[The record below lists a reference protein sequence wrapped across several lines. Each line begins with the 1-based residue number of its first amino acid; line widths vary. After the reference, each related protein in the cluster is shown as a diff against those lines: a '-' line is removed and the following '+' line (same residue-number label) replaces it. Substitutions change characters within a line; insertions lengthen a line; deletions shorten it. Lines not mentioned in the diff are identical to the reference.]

1 MGNSVTSFL
10 KGKRSDSVK
19 ESVPGPGAYKIP
31 CMFGETPNYDKQIL
45 TKSAEFLYV

>member
-1 MGNSVTSFL
+1 MGISLISFL
-10 KGKRSDSVK
+10 KGKRSESIK

-31 CMFGETPNYDKQIL
+31 CTFGEAPNYDKQIL